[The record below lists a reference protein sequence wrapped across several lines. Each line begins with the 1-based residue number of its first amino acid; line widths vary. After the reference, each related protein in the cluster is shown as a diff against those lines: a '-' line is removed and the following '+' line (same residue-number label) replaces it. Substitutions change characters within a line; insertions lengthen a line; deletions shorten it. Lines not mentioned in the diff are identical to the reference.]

1 MPMPPLRPENRFR
14 SRACVG
20 SALAVALSLGPYAA
34 GATVSGEDPVS
45 ADPVPADPVSAAVW
59 PVDPHPLVAA
69 FDPPG
74 CDFCAGHRGVDL
86 GTVPSRPVRSAIAGT
101 VTYAGDLAGRGV
113 VVVDDGTRRV
123 TYEPVTA
130 SLARGAQVAAGDL
143 LGHVALVGSH
153 CYPQQW
159 WFYMSGY
166 RPLATTHVDT
176 DGCVSPL
183 ALLAYAGD
191 PWMRDYEHP
200 RQQSSLPHQRMRPR
214 SGHDDDPARRAGMH

>member
-1 MPMPPLRPENRFR
+1 MPMPALRPGNRFR

-20 SALAVALSLGPYAA
+20 SALAFALSLSPYAA

-45 ADPVPADPVSAAVW
+45 ADPVSAAVW
-59 PVDPHPLVAA
+59 PVDPHPVVAA

-74 CDFCAGHRGVDL
+74 CDFCSGHRGVDL
-86 GTVPSRPVRSAIAGT
+86 GIVPSRPVRSALPGT

-130 SLARGAQVAAGDL
+130 SLPKGAQVAAGDL

-153 CYPQQW
+153 CYPDACLHLGLIDDATED
-159 WFYMSGY
+159 YLD
-166 RPLATTHVDT
+166 PLTLFAASAQVRLL
-176 DGCVSPL
+176 PL
-183 ALLAYAGD
+183 WADESIWSDLGLA
-191 PWMRDYEHP
+191 PF
-200 RQQSSLPHQRMRPR
+200 L
-214 SGHDDDPARRAGMH
+214 

>member
-153 CYPQQW
+153 CYPDACLHLGLIDDATDD
-159 WFYMSGY
+159 YLD
-166 RPLATTHVDT
+166 PLTLFSATAQVRLL
-176 DGCVSPL
+176 PL
-183 ALLAYAGD
+183 WADESIWSDLGLA
-191 PWMRDYEHP
+191 PF
-200 RQQSSLPHQRMRPR
+200 L
-214 SGHDDDPARRAGMH
+214 